1 MKTNILKTGLFAA
14 AMILCTAVV
23 FAQPTLPGD
32 YVKFAAAGE
41 RESIDSVT
49 VGSRMAYRMA
59 GDPVIANM
67 PAAVMNPSIFKWN
80 FSQPVTIKS
89 LDGTQTLTEFD
100 NTASPGYYTDK
111 EISVVMPSTAGG
123 MTLIINE
130 KTRPVVGTG
139 CEGAD
144 STANI
149 MIVDKS
155 TLKWPG
161 TIEVGSCTSTD
172 VVIQLTLAG
181 SLKGRH
187 EWDVTYEVLYTP
199 YDNYTASGTIT
210 KVASTTV
217 RIPAANTLTINNTVF
232 DKAGKYEVKVT
243 NLSDRISRKSLD
255 QSAVAAIAGIV
266 GTGGATIPS
275 DMYTVHVYPT
285 PQTKKLEHVKNIL

>member
-14 AMILCTAVV
+14 AMTLCTAGV

-32 YVKFAAAGE
+32 YVKFATAGE

-80 FSQPVTIKS
+80 FSQSVTIKS
-89 LDGTQTLTEFD
+89 LDGSQTLTEFD
-100 NTASPGYYTDK
+100 NTASPGYYTNK
-111 EISVVMPSTAGG
+111 EISVVMPTTAGS
-123 MTLIINE
+123 MTLTVNE
-130 KTRPVVGTG
+130 KTRPVTGTG
-139 CEGAD
+139 CEGTD
-144 STANI
+144 SVANI
-149 MIVDKS
+149 TVVDKS
-155 TLKWPG
+155 TLRWPG
-161 TIEVGSCTSTD
+161 TIEVGSCTATD
-172 VVIQLTLAG
+172 VVIPLTLAG

-199 YDNYTASGTIT
+199 YDNYPSGTIT
-210 KVASTTV
+210 KVAGTTV
-217 RIPAANTLTINNTVF
+217 RIPAANTLTINSTVF
-232 DKAGKYEVKVT
+232 DAAGKYEVKVT

-255 QSAVAAIAGIV
+255 QAAVAAVAGVV

-275 DMYTVHVYPT
+275 AMYAIHVYPT